1 VPEQLILD
9 LSREP
14 SLAAVDFLPAPVNRD
29 ALAWIRRWPDWPG
42 PALVLHGPAGAGK
55 SHLARILAAR
65 SGAVFADG
73 RRLPAPEERVH
84 ERPLILDPAL
94 PLVDEQRLLHLLD
107 RMRLEGGHVLLTARD
122 PVPAWPL
129 RLPDLASRLRAAPSV
144 ELGLPDDDLLAAL
157 LVKLFDDR
165 QIRVDAG
172 VIAFLVRR
180 IERSYAAAA
189 LVVAALD
196 AVSLRDGRR
205 VSLPMARAL
214 LATGSRDN
222 EGWRDDNGSRDQG

>member
-1 VPEQLILD
+1 MPEQLLLD

-14 SLAAVDFLPAPVNRD
+14 SLAAADFLPAPVNRD

-42 PALVLHGPAGAGK
+42 PVLVLHGPAGAGK

-65 SGAVFADG
+65 SGGVLLDPEG
-73 RRLPAPEERVH
+73 LPAVGERIS

-94 PLVDEQRLLHLLD
+94 PLDDEERLLHLLD
-107 RMRLEGGHVLLTARD
+107 RLRLEGGHLLLTARSA
-122 PVPAWPL
+122 VPAWPL

-165 QIRVDAG
+165 QVEVDAG

-189 LVVAALD
+189 RVVAALD
-196 AVSLRDGRR
+196 AVSLRERRR

-214 LATGSRDN
+214 LATGSREQDA
-222 EGWRDDNGSRDQG
+222 WRDENGSRDQG